1 MAEGMK
7 EQVSAQESPFVL
19 ACWSG
24 LLRMN
29 RTVRSTRHCAL
40 APSCRERR
48 LQEEEE
54 AAARQEAL
62 QRRAES
68 LRAWMAAV
76 CQRHREERQ
85 LRASAAAAEGAV
97 AGSDTDL
104 VATHGLDADGGS
116 GGSMVGG
123 SSGTS
128 RGAGR
133 LDCDAVLQ
141 GYLLLPGLKMSPS
154 HGWQQ
159 QEGAQRAAAGNDS
172 SISSARRRRPSRG
185 TPAGTEQDVKHGRA
199 GPLLSVSGMPVAV
212 AARHGQLPVEPLP
225 VSSTSSH
232 PVVAP
237 PQAAGR
243 PWSDCA
249 QLSHA
254 QLQTTEDVR
263 IVASDASA
271 GGGPL
276 AEQESCPETSMR
288 SQLLGLA
295 GSAAPPAWAEAVTQ
309 QQGQQGS
316 SGSVALQPHP
326 QQQQDCDTSRH
337 PVLAAQRGTTT
348 TSRRFLDRETDI
360 EGQQQAG
367 AECELSARRLL
378 HTSDMSG
385 PTTEHSGSDQDSM
398 ACSADG
404 SVLAACSKGPRGV
417 SAPAPAACGM
427 GDPPAPPQLDAT
439 YIPPALLSALHSVH
453 AGRRLQPGLHSKAG
467 AAAVASHAGAP
478 LAQAQ
483 LGQHSRAR
491 RRGAGGIRPDRPTG
505 SGNPKGGACTGA
517 ASQAVLDVPW
527 ALSSLQQAGCAPP
540 SPCSQLSHCKGIP
553 GRVPAEPAGQR
564 KSRASVSGKPGQQ
577 GPGVASLPAAS
588 AEALGRPGLW
598 TGSQA
603 YRASIERQAVQSVA
617 SLISSMINTSGL

>member
-29 RTVRSTRHCAL
+29 CFVRSTRHCAL

-48 LQEEEE
+48 LQEEAE

-76 CQRHREERQ
+76 CQRNREERQ

-97 AGSDTDL
+97 AGSDTGL
-104 VATHGLDADGGS
+104 VATHGLDADSGS
-116 GGSMVGG
+116 GGSMDGG

-141 GYLLLPGLKMSPS
+141 GYLMLPGLKMSPS

-199 GPLLSVSGMPVAV
+199 GPSLSVSGMPVAV
-212 AARHGQLPVEPLP
+212 AARHGQLAVDSPP
-225 VSSTSSH
+225 VSSTGSH
-232 PVVAP
+232 PVLAS
-237 PQAAGR
+237 PQAEGKPLSAGAL
-243 PWSDCA
+243 SQA
-249 QLSHA
+249 QVS
-254 QLQTTEDVR
+254 TTEHIKLR
-263 IVASDASA
+263 SLAADAGA
-271 GGGPL
+271 GGGVS
-276 AEQESCPETSMR
+276 AVQEIEADETGPGE
-288 SQLLGLA
+288 LLSRPR
-295 GSAAPPAWAEAVTQ
+295 SAAPTAWAEAVTA
-309 QQGQQGS
+309 QQGQQDS

-326 QQQQDCDTSRH
+326 QQQQDCDIYGQPVSAAHGGIATS
-337 PVLAAQRGTTT
+337 
-348 TSRRFLDRETDI
+348 SKFLDREADI
-360 EGQQQAG
+360 TGQQQAG
-367 AECELSARRLL
+367 AECELSARHLFG
-378 HTSDMSG
+378 TSDASG
-385 PTTEHSGSDQDSM
+385 PTTEHSGSDRDSRV
-398 ACSADG
+398 CSPEG

-417 SAPAPAACGM
+417 SALAPAACGM
-427 GDPPAPPQLDAT
+427 GDPPAPPRLDAT

-453 AGRRLQPGLHSKAG
+453 AGRRLQPGLHGKAG
-467 AAAVASHAGAP
+467 AAAVAGHAGAP
-478 LAQAQ
+478 LPQAQ
-483 LGQHSRAR
+483 RGQHSRAR

-505 SGNPKGGACTGA
+505 SGNRKGGACTGA
-517 ASQAVLDVPW
+517 AAQAALDVPW

-540 SPCSQLSHCKGIP
+540 SPRSQLSFCKGAP
-553 GRVPAEPAGQR
+553 GGAPAEPAGQCKR
-564 KSRASVSGKPGQQ
+564 TALVSGKPGQQ
-577 GPGVASLPAAS
+577 GPGVERKKERKNTP
-588 AEALGRPGLW
+588 LG
-598 TGSQA
+598 
-603 YRASIERQAVQSVA
+603 VD
-617 SLISSMINTSGL
+617 